1 MTMITTTTKTTSG
14 LRLLSL
20 DGGGMKGIF
29 AAAILA
35 CLEEDLD
42 ISVVDH
48 FDLVTGTSTGGI
60 IALGLGAGLR
70 PREIVEFY
78 VSHGPAI
85 FPRPR
90 VRATRRLLRS
100 KHRVRPLR
108 LALEEVLGE
117 RTLADSDVAL
127 AIPSYD
133 LCNDDVHLFRTPHA
147 PHLRRDGRELMLD
160 VALATTAAPTY
171 LPAHP
176 LRGLRLVDGGMWAN
190 NPTLVGIVEAVN
202 TFDCQLGDIR
212 VFSLGTTLDTGTRPD
227 RLDHGGLLPWA
238 GDAIDVVLRGQTIT
252 ADNHAHLLLG
262 KERMLRVD
270 PSVAAGELSLDRL
283 SVEQLL
289 GRAERWSR
297 HIAQA
302 FKQRFIEDTKPSQ
315 PTDPLEGACS
325 TPQPA

>member
-1 MTMITTTTKTTSG
+1 MAMTTTETRTAPG
-14 LRLLSL
+14 FRLLSL

-35 CLEEDLD
+35 CLEDDLG
-42 ISVVDH
+42 ISVVDR
-48 FDLVTGTSTGGI
+48 FDLVAGTSTGGI

-70 PREIVEFY
+70 PREILDFY

-90 VRATRRLLRS
+90 VRALRRLLRS
-100 KHRVRPLR
+100 KHRARPLR
-108 LALEEVLGE
+108 IALEEVLGE
-117 RTLADSDVAL
+117 RTLANSDVAL

-147 PHLRRDGRELMLD
+147 PHLRRDGRELMVD
-160 VALATTAAPTY
+160 VGLATTAAPTY

-190 NPTLVGIVEAVN
+190 NPTLVGIVEAVS
-202 TFDCQLGDIR
+202 TFGCQLADIR

-238 GDAIDVVLRGQTIT
+238 SDAIDVVLRGQTIT

-270 PSVAAGELSLDRL
+270 PSVAAGELSLDHL
-283 SVEQLL
+283 SVERLL

-297 HIAQA
+297 HIGQA
-302 FKQRFIEDTKPSQ
+302 FKQRFIDDLHTSQTTK
-315 PTDPLEGACS
+315 PLEGACS
-325 TPQPA
+325 TLQPT